1 MGVHV
6 YFPISELGPPS
17 ILNLCR
23 PCLLPWSLE
32 FICVSPIVSGRHV
45 VLGAICPCGSYNLS
59 PFLQNSLS
67 PEGMIQW
74 RFFFFWLTADE
85 EGPSPP
91 WAVPSLGEWC
101 AMYKKANWASQ
112 DTGLPYSFC
121 LSSCFEFLLW
131 LLFMMTCKPD
141 NEMSSFLS
149 KLLLSQQQ
157 NPMTRMLLSGRVHA
171 WYVWASGSNPQI
183 LRCTMF
189 ALIPSMGSCR
199 TDEVCSIDLQFVC
212 TLSLW
217 PSEWFKINKYVVN
230 DW

>member
-1 MGVHV
+1 M
-6 YFPISELGPPS
+6 ST
-17 ILNLCR
+17 
-23 PCLLPWSLE
+23 
-32 FICVSPIVSGRHV
+32 
-45 VLGAICPCGSYNLS
+45 S
-59 PFLQNSLS
+59 PFLSWDPHLS
-67 PEGMIQW
+67 WTCAGPACCHGLWSSYVSVLLCLEDMLFLVLSVPVALITCPLFCRIPWALKGW
-74 RFFFFWLTADE
+74 FNEDFFFFWLTADE

-91 WAVPSLGEWC
+91 WAVLSLGEWC